1 MKHTPKRKPPNHVD
15 MINISYEICASK
27 IVVSCCCLQRD
38 QVLIGKQFWI
48 LKKSSIICI
57 ALESLYKRQWTKQN
71 VIVWDSQQ
79 VSFCACFFVFGS
91 HLVQIQQLAGI
102 RSRKPQQATQNSVAE
117 PGALFT
123 WILDSCIAIPIRITQ
138 KQKRGRREKKKNEN
152 LTAVVTKKTILERER
167 GE

>member
-1 MKHTPKRKPPNHVD
+1 L
-15 MINISYEICASK
+15 C
-27 IVVSCCCLQRD
+27 
-38 QVLIGKQFWI
+38 
-48 LKKSSIICI
+48 
-57 ALESLYKRQWTKQN
+57 
-71 VIVWDSQQ
+71 VWL
-79 VSFCACFFVFGS
+79 SFGANPTARGNPF
-91 HLVQIQQLAGI
+91 QEA
-102 RSRKPQQATQNSVAE
+102 ATSDANFVAE